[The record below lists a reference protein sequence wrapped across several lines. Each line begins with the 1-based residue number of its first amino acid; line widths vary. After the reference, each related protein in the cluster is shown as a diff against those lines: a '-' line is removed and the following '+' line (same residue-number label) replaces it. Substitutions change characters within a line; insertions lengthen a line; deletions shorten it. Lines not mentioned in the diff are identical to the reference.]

1 METWPSHRV
10 IDNELE
16 IQGYFFIRKDGQDAN
31 GGGVGAYINSK
42 FAYKQRPDLEDNN
55 VEECKW
61 VQMTTS
67 VNAKYFY

>member
-1 METWPSHRV
+1 M

-31 GGGVGAYINSK
+31 GGGVGAYITSNL
-42 FAYKQRPDLEDNN
+42 QDNN

>member
-1 METWPSHRV
+1 METWPSDRM

-42 FAYKQRPDLEDNN
+42 FA
-55 VEECKW
+55 
-61 VQMTTS
+61 
-67 VNAKYFY
+67 

>member
-1 METWPSHRV
+1 METWPSDRV

-31 GGGVGAYINSK
+31 GGGVGAYITSNL
-42 FAYKQRPDLEDNN
+42 QDNN